1 MTDETTTPP
10 DSMPPSDAQGYP
22 PAPSIA
28 SPPPPP
34 APPAPAK
41 QPGKWRVAIPL
52 LVIVGFLGVVLYMT
66 KDNQSADDLA
76 VGTCFEIPTASSV
89 ATVTKHACTEAHD
102 AEVFHNAE
110 YPENGDYPISLRFSS
125 FASETCTPIF
135 ETYVGEAFE
144 DNEDLEIGFFY
155 PGSETWADNDR
166 TVTCYVYKIDASKLM
181 QSVKASAGS

>member
-10 DSMPPSDAQGYP
+10 DPMPPSDAQGDP
-22 PAPSIA
+22 PAPA
-28 SPPPPP
+28 PV

-52 LVIVGFLGVVLYMT
+52 LVIAGFLGVVLYMT

-76 VGTCFEIPTASSV
+76 AGTCFDIPTSSSV
-89 ATVTKHACTEAHD
+89 STVTKHACTEAHD

-110 YPENGDYPISLRFSS
+110 YTENGNYPITLRFSS
-125 FASETCTPIF
+125 FASDSCTPAF

-144 DNEDLEIGFFY
+144 DNEDLDIGYFY
-155 PGSETWADNDR
+155 PTSDSWDENDR
-166 TVTCYVYKIDASKLM
+166 TVTCYAYRIDKAKLM